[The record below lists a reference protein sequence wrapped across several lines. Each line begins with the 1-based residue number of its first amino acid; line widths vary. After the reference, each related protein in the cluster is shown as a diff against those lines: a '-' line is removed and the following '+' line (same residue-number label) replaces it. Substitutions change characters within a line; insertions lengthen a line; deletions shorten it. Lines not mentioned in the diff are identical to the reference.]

1 MDRKLTAVL
10 AAWLL
15 IAPTLL
21 NAQTA
26 LTLKGKIT
34 SAEGRALEGAAIYL
48 DRATDSVLLRTDLCD
63 SSGNYTFINL
73 QAAQYCLVVKMIGY
87 ADYKSG
93 TIALQKDTAL
103 PAIAMQQ
110 NNIALNAVTVAA
122 KRPLVEHLIDR
133 TVVNAD
139 ALPGKDAST
148 LMDLLEKSPGVTV
161 EQNTIQ
167 LQGKS
172 GITIYIDDRPTYL
185 SGDDLANYLRSL
197 PASAVDRIELMS
209 NPPAKYDAAGT
220 GGVINIRTKRTKEK
234 GFNGNFNLNYIQG
247 IYTRSNNSL
256 NLNFRQNK
264 LNVTANFGYTLN
276 NNYNDI
282 NLNRYF
288 DTTIITGIAPK
299 FTQGS
304 YVTRHSQN
312 YSGRLNVD
320 YYLTDKSTVGMVL
333 SGLFTQGNSLT
344 TSTSKLSNMQN
355 QLDSTIVAN
364 NGDSRQFKNGAINL
378 NYRHDYDKKGSQ
390 LSADLDYVVYN
401 TQRSQTFADNSF
413 YPDGTM
419 YDQTLQTSALPSRID
434 IYSAKTDYTRVLA
447 SGLNLSAGAKSSY
460 TKTDNIA
467 DYFDIE
473 NGLAVPDYNETNHF
487 LYSESINAA
496 YINGVKNFKRFS
508 LQAGLR
514 FENTIAYGN
523 QLGNPQHPDSL
534 FNRSY
539 NSLFPTFYSQYKLD
553 SAGRQVIGFNVG
565 RRIDRPNYALL
576 NPFLS
581 PLDKFTYNVGNPY
594 LLPSYITTYQLY
606 YAFKGIKVTF
616 YYSYTSNRVD
626 GLVQIVNGYYYNRA
640 GNIGNSYDGGVELY
654 ADLNPAKWF
663 NIYLYTRMRY
673 LHTVTNFYTGPLNTS
688 GEQLSF
694 RPTLSF
700 TPGNGWTLQAWGTYQ
715 SRFTNEQFID
725 APRGAINFDFEKK
738 LSASA
743 TIELDIYDP
752 FLFQNN
758 SWQIG
763 YLEGTTANYHSI
775 SDTRLAQLLFTYR
788 FGKAIKNQR
797 NHKANGVDSEK
808 NRVGN

>member
-1 MDRKLTAVL
+1 MSIKFSAIA

-21 NAQTA
+21 HAQSA
-26 LTLKGKIT
+26 CSLKGKI
-34 SAEGRALEGAAIYL
+34 SSPDGKPLEGAIVYL
-48 DRATDSVLLRTDLCD
+48 NRAADTVLVKTALADSA
-63 SSGNYTFINL
+63 GNYAFFNL
-73 QAAQYCLVVKMIGY
+73 HAGSYRVATSMVGY
-87 ADYKSG
+87 QSFKSKVFV
-93 TIALQKDTAL
+93 LQKDTLL
-103 PAIAMQQ
+103 PTIVVAQIEASLKT
-110 NNIALNAVTVAA
+110 ATVATQ
-122 KRPLVEHLIDR
+122 RPMIEHLIDR

-161 EQNTIQ
+161 EQNVIQ

-172 GITIYIDDRPTYL
+172 GVAIYIDDKPTYL

-197 PASAVDRIELMS
+197 PASAVDRIELMN

-220 GGVINIRTKRTKEK
+220 GGVINIRTKRTREK
-234 GFNGNFNLNYIQG
+234 GFNGNFDLNYIQG
-247 IYTRSNNSL
+247 KYARSNNSL
-256 NLNFRQNK
+256 NLNIRQNK

-282 NLNRYF
+282 NLSRYF
-288 DTTIITGIAPK
+288 DPAIITGIAPV

-304 YVTRHSQN
+304 YITHNSQN
-312 YSGRLNVD
+312 YSGRISLD
-320 YYLTDKSTVGMVL
+320 YYLTDKSTIGMVL
-333 SGLFTQGNSLT
+333 SGLFTQGNSHT
-344 TSTSKLSNMQN
+344 TSTSKLTDMQN
-355 QLDSTIVAN
+355 QLDSTIIAN
-364 NGDSRQFKNGAINL
+364 NEDSRQFKNGAINF

-390 LSADLDYVVYN
+390 LSADLDYIVYR
-401 TQRSQTFADNSF
+401 TQRAQTFADNSF
-413 YPDGTM
+413 YPDGTL

-434 IYSAKTDYTRVLA
+434 IYSAKTDYTHVLT
-447 SGLNLSAGAKSSY
+447 SGVSLSAGAKSSY
-460 TKTDNIA
+460 TKTDNTA

-473 NGLAVPDYNETNHF
+473 NGLAVPDYSETNHF
-487 LYSESINAA
+487 LYSENINAA
-496 YINGVKNFKRFS
+496 YISGVKNFKHFS

-539 NSLFPTFYSQYKLD
+539 NSIFPTFYSQYKLD

-565 RRIDRPNYALL
+565 RRIDRPNYAFL

-594 LLPSYITTYQLY
+594 LLPTYITTYQLY
-606 YAFKGIKVTF
+606 YAFKGIKVTL

-626 GLVQIVNGYYYNRA
+626 GLVQIINGFYYNRA

-663 NIYLYTRMRY
+663 NIYLYARMRY
-673 LHTVTNFYTGPLNTS
+673 LHTVSNFYTGPLNTS
-688 GEQLSF
+688 GEQLVL

-715 SRFTNEQFID
+715 SRFTNEQFVD

-758 SWQIG
+758 SWTIG

-797 NHKANGVDSEK
+797 NHKANGAESEK
-808 NRVGN
+808 NRVGD